1 MVDRQKA
8 KAISDKQLR
17 DKRRQNSLIEDDRYY
32 NSETSAN
39 LD

>member
-8 KAISDKQLR
+8 KATSEKQLR
-17 DKRRQNSLIEDDRYY
+17 DRGRQNLLIEDDRYY
-32 NSETSAN
+32 DNETSAN